1 MEIRNILV
9 PIDFSDCSKNALKVA
24 IMLAKKWSANLHLV
38 NAMSIPVGHVTA
50 GSYVHIEPYIQDQE
64 AATKKYFEE
73 LQKEIPEIR
82 SVAYHIR
89 QHISSIPEAIHAEIA
104 SKAIDVVVMGTK
116 SSHGLLER
124 ILGSVASEIIS
135 TTHIPVMVIPEGVT
149 TMKVNKIGF
158 AADFK
163 DLKISQHLSMVS
175 MMAEV
180 FNATIVVFHVNIG
193 GEPATYTKFPSAR
206 KLKNIFAPIPVQFEI
221 VNENEVDEGILQIV
235 TQNQLD
241 MLVMLPKHHNFLA
254 QILRKSITKKM
265 AMQLKVPLLAIH
277 QD

>member
-38 NAMSIPVGHVTA
+38 NAMSIPTGNVTT
-50 GSYVHIEPYIQDQE
+50 GSYMHIEPYIQDQE

-73 LQKEIPEIR
+73 LQKEIPEIG

-89 QHISSIPEAIHAEIA
+89 QHISSIPEAIHTEIA
-104 SKAIDVVVMGTK
+104 SKSIDVVVMGTK
-116 SSHGLLER
+116 KSHGLLEK

-135 TTHIPVMVIPEGVT
+135 TSLIPVMVIPESAT
-149 TMKVNKIGF
+149 SMKVNKIGF

-163 DLKISQHLSMVS
+163 DLKISQHLSLVS
-175 MMAEV
+175 MMAQV
-180 FNATIVVFHVNIG
+180 FNARIVAFNVNTGSKPIS
-193 GEPATYTKFPSAR
+193 PARFPSAR
-206 KLKNIFAPIPVQFEI
+206 KLRNIFAPIPVDFELI
-221 VNENEVDEGILQIV
+221 EENEVSDGILKIV
-235 TQNQLD
+235 SEHHLD
-241 MLVMLPKHHNFLA
+241 MLVMLPKHHNFLD
-254 QILRKSITKKM
+254 QILHKSVTKKM
-265 AMQLKVPLLAIH
+265 SMMLKVPLLAIH